1 MTNEREEQVFGSMNE
16 FYKEDAK
23 FIGERTEQL
32 VRGTCA
38 SAYKTGVEWADNNPS
53 PETIRRV
60 VALYKQWYTTESSG
74 SIEEYVKQ
82 HWEDK

>member
-1 MTNEREEQVFGSMNE
+1 MKREDQIIEA
-16 FYKEDAK
+16 AK
-23 FIGERTEQL
+23 PYADEPLRYLGFMDGAT
-32 VRGTCA
+32 
-38 SAYKTGVEWADNNPS
+38 WADRHPAD
-53 PETIRRV
+53 ETILRI